1 MRFFLSTIV
10 FIAFS
15 WTALGQYKILQ
26 MSPPQA
32 KKYLKS
38 QLARMDDVRKYKHA
52 GHIGEADD
60 AMLAIRDIK
69 TLPAAEQEKVKKIV
83 ADENKD
89 RKSIYQAI
97 AKFNKLNEKE
107 KKMLIDSAYET
118 YRNTDAKE
126 TYHFE
131 KKKWIKKY

>member
-1 MRFFLSTIV
+1 MN
-10 FIAFS
+10 
-15 WTALGQYKILQ
+15 
-26 MSPPQA
+26 
-32 KKYLKS
+32 
-38 QLARMDDVRKYKHA
+38 DVRKYKHS

-69 TLPAAEQEKVKKIV
+69 NLPNAEQEKVKKIV
-83 ADENKD
+83 TDENKD
-89 RKSIYQAI
+89 RKGIYKAI
-97 AKFNKLNEKE
+97 AQFNKLNEKE

-131 KKKWIKKY
+131 NKKWIKKY